1 MWIKYDLK
9 ADHISPEMDLRS
21 FRCSG
26 GGFFFQL
33 LSRDGSIL
41 RGWPPAFLFPCWN
54 PLGTSAVWS
63 PHILLFKTR
72 GYGLS
77 LGGSQR
83 FQDVDAI
90 CLPLSFWILHGALRH
105 LWDDWGDFYQYALDD
120 DSERHCLSMHN
131 VTQVTL
137 IWTWKRLRGKIRALA
152 GTHLFDCVVSLE
164 ICEFNN
170 INYNKRCANPL

>member
-26 GGFFFQL
+26 GGFFFFQL
-33 LSRDGSIL
+33 WSRDGSIL
-41 RGWPPAFLFPCWN
+41 RGWAPAFLFPCWN

-63 PHILLFKTR
+63 PRILLFKTR
-72 GYGLS
+72 GYGPGWITAVPGCWCHLPAS
-77 LGGSQR
+77 FLLNSPWSSPSPLGRLGW
-83 FQDVDAI
+83 FD
-90 CLPLSFWILHGALRH
+90 
-105 LWDDWGDFYQYALDD
+105 QYALDD

-170 INYNKRCANPL
+170 INDNKRCANPL